1 MKSKLRSRN
10 LPDCYAVFRSLGS
23 MQQPPFHNS
32 NQDPL
37 PDANDIQAEFQ
48 GKPPVW
54 HQEDPNFELSEAGRS
69 RLESDKRWL
78 RNFIVG
84 LLLAGFAI
92 GGLLAV
98 GLVWGMNRL
107 NMIEPT
113 SIPAQESAE

>member
-1 MKSKLRSRN
+1 
-10 LPDCYAVFRSLGS
+10 

-32 NQDPL
+32 HQDPL
-37 PDANDIQAEFQ
+37 PDANDIEAEFR
-48 GKPPVW
+48 GKPTIW
-54 HQEDPNFELSEAGRS
+54 HQDDPNFQLSEAGRS
-69 RLESDKRWL
+69 RLEADKRWL

-84 LLLAGFAI
+84 LLMVGFTI

-113 SIPAQESAE
+113 PIPTQESAE